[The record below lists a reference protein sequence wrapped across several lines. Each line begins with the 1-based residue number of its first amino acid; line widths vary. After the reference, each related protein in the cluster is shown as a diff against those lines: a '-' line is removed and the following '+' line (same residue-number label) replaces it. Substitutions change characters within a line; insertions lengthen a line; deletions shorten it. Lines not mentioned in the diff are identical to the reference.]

1 MSSHNRNLKDL
12 IAIEWAEID
21 RCLEQLKE
29 SRSEKLK
36 IRWSRLLATH
46 IKRLDKMLWKA
57 GVGKLDENDLA
68 ILLTKIPERY
78 RKIMERKV
86 RYAAK
91 RKTRET

>member
-1 MSSHNRNLKDL
+1 MSSHNRNIKDL

-21 RCLEQLKE
+21 RCLQQLKE

-46 IKRLDKMLWKA
+46 IERLDKMLWKA

-68 ILLTKIPERY
+68 KLLTKIPERY

>member
-1 MSSHNRNLKDL
+1 MSSRNRNIKDL

-21 RCLEQLKE
+21 RCLEQLEKA
-29 SRSEKLK
+29 RSEKLR

-46 IKRLDKMLWKA
+46 IERLDKMLWKA

-68 ILLTKIPERY
+68 KLLTKIPERC

-86 RYAAK
+86 LYATK
-91 RKTRET
+91 KKTRET